1 MWRFKWIFHRFNALK
16 VQLWIF
22 LSVALVGILLMF
34 ILNVLTIQLYQAQN
48 STADDVY
55 LAAQRQQMFL
65 HQSIDKHLQ
74 LWIDNAQFIEKESI
88 TKQKLQTQLTFEEIW
103 QKQIF
108 VQRDSLR
115 KLLNKGFD
123 QTAIERYL
131 DIEDKIKKLFTASQ
145 RTLKDLENEI
155 PITFLSLD
163 IGQGNNS
170 NEKTLQGFS
179 TVRER
184 LSLQIAP
191 LSAELKDLLWLLDEH
206 LSIQIASQQQLQA
219 RQQSYYWALQWVSL
233 LLVVS
238 ALFWVRRRIYAY
250 FTKELQKIN
259 DFGIT
264 LKAGNLPQNLR
275 LYHKELAQTAT
286 HLNQVKQSLQNLKNF
301 AENINQPETEQSLKF
316 FSQEGDLD
324 LALQNMKKGLLKQ
337 ARETEN
343 RAWANEGI
351 ALFSD
356 LINQNAHNLEQ
367 LAHALVVNLSQYLEV
382 NQVGFFVVMEG
393 EQMQA
398 DYLEMK
404 AAYAYNRKKYLEKRI
419 ELGQGLVGQ
428 AWQEGELMYLKTI
441 PKEYVSITSGLGEA
455 TPKVLLILPLKA
467 NQEIYGIIE
476 MASFHEIEPYKI
488 NFLKNIAESI
498 GQAIAS
504 LKTNLKTRDLL
515 HDSQALTQDL
525 QQKEEQMRESMLE
538 LQDTQ
543 ARMYR
548 TQRELANKEANLEA
562 LINNTSHAI
571 LAYDNEYNITVVNKS
586 MRNIYKDLTVGSN
599 LKEILT
605 EEEKQAY
612 WSEYE
617 QALEGKKFE
626 VLRAYTHNNTTIY
639 HERHYNPIIN
649 EDKEVIGASVFV
661 EDITEQKL
669 AENRIKRTEANL
681 SSLINDTEDL
691 ILALDK
697 DYKLLIFNEVCQE
710 VYLGL
715 GYNIEQGV
723 SIFDYTPFKQAAKW
737 KAFYDRALSGERFVE
752 VIDSGKYPDK
762 TYREFWFNPIRNEED
777 EVTGLSVF
785 SRDITENKR
794 SEMRVRQ
801 LLLESLEATEN
812 LKVKEEELRKTIT
825 DYETRIKVLE
835 LQANS
840 LKD

>member
-16 VQLWIF
+16 VQLWVF

-34 ILNVLTIQLYQAQN
+34 VLNFLTIQRYQSQN
-48 STADDVY
+48 DPTDNIY
-55 LAAQRQQMFL
+55 LAAQRQQMYL
-65 HQSIDKHLQ
+65 HQSIDQHLQ
-74 LWIDNAQFIEKESI
+74 LWRENAQFIAKESI
-88 TKQKLQTQLTFEEIW
+88 TRQKIQTQLSFEEIW
-103 QKQIF
+103 KKKIF

-115 KLLNKGFD
+115 KILNTSFD
-123 QTAIERYL
+123 TKALERYL

-145 RTLKDLENEI
+145 RTLKDIENDI
-155 PITFLSLD
+155 PETFLSLD
-163 IGQGNNS
+163 IGQGNNA
-170 NEKTLQGFS
+170 NDKTLQGFS

-191 LSAELKDLLWLLDEH
+191 LSEELKDLLLLLDEH
-206 LSIQIASQQQLQA
+206 LAIQIASQQQLQA
-219 RQQSYYWALQWVSL
+219 RQQSYYWGLQWLSL
-233 LLVVS
+233 VLFVLALL
-238 ALFWVRRRIYAY
+238 WVRSRIYTY
-250 FTKELQKIN
+250 FTTELQKIN
-259 DFGIT
+259 HFAAT
-264 LKAGNLPQNLR
+264 LKAGNLPQNLKI
-275 LYHKELAQTAT
+275 YHKELAQTAT
-286 HLNQVKQSLQNLKNF
+286 QLNQVKQSLQNLKNF
-301 AENINQPETEQSLKF
+301 AENINQPEAEKSLKF
-316 FSQEGDLD
+316 FTEAGDLD
-324 LALQNMKKGLLKQ
+324 RALQNMQQGLLKQ
-337 ARETEN
+337 AHETEN

-356 LINQNAHNLEQ
+356 IINQNAHNLET
-367 LAHALVVNLSQYLEV
+367 LAHALVVNLSQYLKV
-382 NQVGFFVVMEG
+382 NQAGLFVVMEG
-393 EQMQA
+393 EQTQA

-419 ELGQGLVGQ
+419 EIGQGLVGQ
-428 AWQEGELMYLKTI
+428 AWQEGEPMYLKTI

-455 TPKVLLILPLKA
+455 TPKVLLIIPLKA
-467 NQEIYGIIE
+467 NQEIYGMIE
-476 MASFHEIEPYKI
+476 LASFQEIADYKI
-488 NFLKNIAESI
+488 RFLENIAESI

-504 LKTNLKTRDLL
+504 LRTNLKTQNLL
-515 HDSQALTQDL
+515 LDSQALTQDL

-543 ARMYR
+543 ARMHR

-571 LAYDNEYNITVVNKS
+571 LAYDNDYNITVVNKS
-586 MRNIYKDLTVGSN
+586 MRNIYKDLSVGSN
-599 LKEILT
+599 LTEILT

-612 WSEYE
+612 WWEYE

-626 VLRAYTHNNTTIY
+626 VLRAYHHNQTTIY

-697 DYKLLIFNEVCQE
+697 EYKLLIFNEVCQE
-710 VYLGL
+710 VYQKL
-715 GYNIEQGV
+715 GYQIEQGV
-723 SIFDYTPFKQAAKW
+723 SIFDYTPARQAAKW
-737 KAFYDRALSGERFVE
+737 KNFYDRALSGERFVE

-785 SRDITENKR
+785 SRDITENKK
-794 SEMRVRQ
+794 SEMKVRQ

-812 LKVKEEELRKTIT
+812 LKIKEEELKKTIT
-825 DYETRIKVLE
+825 DYETKIKILE

-840 LKD
+840 LKN